1 MGAIFLSPLYILL
14 NIYVLWRL
22 LRWMSACSRHFDNR
36 GVWIAVILIYTL
48 LATTVLTGFL
58 ITREPLH
65 HWLKMIG
72 NYWLGILGITLLVLL
87 SFDLGRIIL
96 NHTLWKENHPSR
108 RRFAIG
114 GAFALALILVVSVYG
129 IVHAWNIKVREDTL
143 SVAKYCEI
151 PELKVA
157 LIADLH
163 LGYNV
168 GAPQMRQMVDKINR
182 ADVDL
187 VVLAGDIFDNEY
199 EAIKDPDKVA
209 AILGEMES
217 TYGTYACWGNHD
229 VSEKI
234 LAGFTF
240 DSGEAQEEDERF
252 LAFLDK
258 ARVNLLEDEG
268 VLIDDAFYL
277 FGRKDPSKA
286 LKMGENR
293 LPADQVTDGMD
304 KDKPIIVIDHQ
315 PLELAE
321 LAAAGVDVDL
331 SGHTHNGQIFPGN
344 ILLKF
349 LWENPYGIEDK
360 DGMYSCVTSGAGLW
374 GPAMRIGTDCEIM
387 LLDIRFGTENT
398 LAE

>member
-1 MGAIFLSPLYILL
+1 M
-14 NIYVLWRL
+14 
-22 LRWMSACSRHFDNR
+22 LR
-36 GVWIAVILIYTL
+36 IAVLVSGGGTNLQAIMDAIDAGEIRNTQIAAVISNNAGAYALERAKNHGIEAVCVSPKDYED
-48 LATTVLTGFL
+48 
-58 ITREPLH
+58 RETF
-65 HWLKMIG
+65 
-72 NYWLGILGITLLVLL
+72 N
-87 SFDLGRIIL
+87 R
-96 NHTLWKENHPSR
+96 
-108 RRFAIG
+108 
-114 GAFALALILVVSVYG
+114 AL
-129 IVHAWNIKVREDTL
+129 
-143 SVAKYCEI
+143 
-151 PELKVA
+151 
-157 LIADLH
+157 
-163 LGYNV
+163 
-168 GAPQMRQMVDKINR
+168 VDKV
-182 ADVDL
+182 DSYQVDL

-286 LKMGENR
+286 LKMGEDR

-387 LLDIRFGTENT
+387 LLDIQFGTENT